1 MPVTRLGSEAIA
13 AEAGPSVREIGT
25 ILHKGGMMLSRV
37 ANSIYWM
44 CRYIE
49 RAENV
54 ARFISVNLNL
64 LLDMPS
70 EEGKHWEPLIMTTGD
85 QALFENSCPDCG
97 QEAVIRFLTFDRDY
111 PNSILSCLAAARENG
126 RSIREIISS
135 EMWEHLNNFYLELVD
150 KESPQLALADP
161 HRFFKIIQMRSHLF
175 TGLMDSTMSHG
186 EAWNFARIGMMIE
199 RADKTSRILDVKY
212 FMLLPRADLVNSPI
226 DNIQWT
232 AVLKSASAFEMF
244 RKQHHQIT
252 PRGVANFLI
261 FDRHFPRSIQHCVT
275 KSKICLQRINGAGNG
290 STRNAAERQVGRLE
304 ADLAYGD
311 IDEVITGGMHEY
323 LDNLQIRLNQIN
335 TAIGT
340 TYFNIKPP
348 AESTSSEQ

>member
-1 MPVTRLGSEAIA
+1 
-13 AEAGPSVREIGT
+13 
-25 ILHKGGMMLSRV
+25 MLSRV

-70 EEGKHWEPLIMTTGD
+70 ERGKHWEPLVMITGD
-85 QALFENSCPDCG
+85 QALFEKNYSDYAR
-97 QEAVIRFLTFDRDY
+97 ETVIRYLTFDREY
-111 PNSILSCLAAARENG
+111 PNSIVTCLAAARENG

-135 EMWEHLNNFYLELVD
+135 EMWEHLNNFYLELAEP
-150 KESPQLALADP
+150 KSPNFALADP

-175 TGLMDSTMSHG
+175 TGLMDCTMSHG
-186 EAWNFARIGMMIE
+186 EAWNFARIGMMLE

-244 RKQHHQIT
+244 RKQHHHIT
-252 PRGVANFLI
+252 PRNVANFLI
-261 FDRHFPRSIQHCVT
+261 FDSQFPRSIRHCI
-275 KSKICLQRINGAGNG
+275 SKAQICLHRITG
-290 STRNAAERQVGRLE
+290 SKPGSARNAAEKRLGRLK
-304 ADLAYGD
+304 ADLEYTD
-311 IDEVITGGMHEY
+311 IDEVIDTGMHEY
-323 LDNLQIRLNQIN
+323 LDGLQTRLNQVD
-335 TAIGT
+335 TAIGAT
-340 TYFNIKPP
+340 FFNLKTMIE
-348 AESTSSEQ
+348 AAVNEQ

>member
-1 MPVTRLGSEAIA
+1 
-13 AEAGPSVREIGT
+13 
-25 ILHKGGMMLSRV
+25 MLSRV

-64 LLDMPS
+64 ILDMPS
-70 EEGKHWEPLIMTTGD
+70 EKGKYWDPLVMITGD
-85 QALFENSCPDCG
+85 QALFEKEYSDYD

-111 PNSILSCLAAARENG
+111 PNSILTCLAAARENG

-135 EMWEHLNNFYLELVD
+135 EMWEHLNTLYLELSD
-150 KESPQLALADP
+150 RNSPAAALADP
-161 HRFFKIIQMRSHLF
+161 HRFFKIIQMQSHLF
-175 TGLMDSTMSHG
+175 TGLMDCTMSHG

-212 FMLLPRADLVNSPI
+212 FMLLPQIDLVNTPM

-244 RKQHHQIT
+244 RKQYHHIT
-252 PRGVANFLI
+252 PRNVANFLI
-261 FDRHFPRSIQHCVT
+261 FDSQFPRSIRHCT
-275 KSKICLQRINGAGNG
+275 SKAKVCLHRINGSSNG
-290 STRNAAERQVGRLE
+290 SDHNVAEKRLGRLE
-304 ADLAYGD
+304 ADLEYMD
-311 IDEVITGGMHEY
+311 IDEVIDFGMHEY
-323 LDNLQIRLNQIN
+323 LDGLQTRLNQVDM
-335 TAIGT
+335 AIGAT
-340 TYFNIKPP
+340 FFNLKPQDG
-348 AESTSSEQ
+348 TLMMEQ

>member
-1 MPVTRLGSEAIA
+1 
-13 AEAGPSVREIGT
+13 
-25 ILHKGGMMLSRV
+25 MLSRV

-70 EEGKHWEPLIMTTGD
+70 EKGKHWEPLVMITGD
-85 QALFENSCPDCG
+85 QAQFEKKNSDYNRD
-97 QEAVIRFLTFDRDY
+97 AVIRFLTFERDY
-111 PNSILSCLAAARENG
+111 ANSIQSCLAAARENG

-135 EMWEHLNNFYLELVD
+135 EMWEHLNNFYLELAD
-150 KESPQLALADP
+150 AKSLTMALEDP

-186 EAWNFARIGMMIE
+186 EAWNFARIGMMME

-212 FMLLPRADLVNSPI
+212 FMLLPQADLVNTPI

-232 AVLKSASAFEMF
+232 AVLKSASAFEMY
-244 RKQHHQIT
+244 RKKHHHIT
-252 PRGVANFLI
+252 PRKVAGFLI
-261 FDRHFPRSIQHCVT
+261 FDSQFPRSIRHCIA
-275 KSKICLQRINGAGNG
+275 KAQICLHRINGSPTG
-290 STRNAAERQVGRLE
+290 SASNVAEKMLGRLK
-304 ADLAYGD
+304 ADIEYTD
-311 IDEVITGGMHEY
+311 IDEVVDHGLHEY
-323 LDNLQIRLNQIN
+323 LDRLQTRLNQVDG
-335 TAIGT
+335 AIGT
-340 TYFNIKPP
+340 TFFNLKPLIEN
-348 AESTSSEQ
+348 ATQEQSQA

>member
-1 MPVTRLGSEAIA
+1 
-13 AEAGPSVREIGT
+13 
-25 ILHKGGMMLSRV
+25 MLSRV

-70 EEGKHWEPLIMTTGD
+70 EKGKHWEPLVMITGD
-85 QALFENSCPDCG
+85 QALFEKKNSDYNRD
-97 QEAVIRFLTFDRDY
+97 AVIRFLTFDRNY
-111 PNSILSCLAAARENG
+111 PNSILSCLAGARENG

-135 EMWEHLNNFYLELVD
+135 EMWEHLNNFYLELAD
-150 KESPQLALADP
+150 AKSLTMALEDP

-186 EAWNFARIGMMIE
+186 EAWNFARIGMMME

-212 FMLLPRADLVNSPI
+212 FMLLPQADLVNTPI

-232 AVLKSASAFEMF
+232 AVLKSASAFEMY
-244 RKQHHQIT
+244 RKEHHHIT
-252 PRGVANFLI
+252 PRKVAGFLI
-261 FDRHFPRSIQHCVT
+261 FDSQFPRSIRHCIA
-275 KSKICLQRINGAGNG
+275 KAQICLHRINGSPTG
-290 STRNAAERQVGRLE
+290 SASNVAEKRLGRLK
-304 ADLAYGD
+304 ADIEYTD
-311 IDEVITGGMHEY
+311 IDEVVDHGLHEY
-323 LDNLQIRLNQIN
+323 LDRLQTRLNQVDG
-335 TAIGT
+335 AIGT
-340 TYFNIKPP
+340 TFFNLKPLIEN
-348 AESTSSEQ
+348 ATQEQSQA

>member
-1 MPVTRLGSEAIA
+1 
-13 AEAGPSVREIGT
+13 
-25 ILHKGGMMLSRV
+25 MLSRV

-64 LLDMPS
+64 LLDLPS
-70 EEGKHWEPLIMTTGD
+70 EKGKHWEPVVMTTGD
-85 QALFENSCPDCG
+85 QKRFEEHHPSYNQD
-97 QEAVIRFLTFDRDY
+97 AVIQFLTFDRQY
-111 PNSILSCLAAARENG
+111 PNAIVSCLAAARENA

-135 EMWEHLNNFYLELVD
+135 EMWEHLNTFYLELT
-150 KESPQLALADP
+150 EHGSRRMAQEDP

-212 FMLLPRADLVNSPI
+212 FMLLPSAELVNSPI

-244 RKQHHQIT
+244 RKTHHQIT
-252 PRGVANFLI
+252 PRNVADFLI
-261 FDRHFPRSIQHCVT
+261 FDSQFPRSIRHCI
-275 KSKICLQRINGAGNG
+275 SKAQICLHRITDAPLG
-290 STRNAAERQVGRLE
+290 SARNRAEKRLGRLK
-304 ADLAYGD
+304 ADLDYTD
-311 IDEVITGGMHEY
+311 IDEVIEKGMHESM
-323 LDNLQIRLNQIN
+323 DRLQTRLNEVDE
-335 TAIGT
+335 AIGT
-340 TYFNIKPP
+340 TFFNLQPMIETAT
-348 AESTSSEQ
+348 AEQ

>member
-1 MPVTRLGSEAIA
+1 
-13 AEAGPSVREIGT
+13 
-25 ILHKGGMMLSRV
+25 MLSRV

-70 EEGKHWEPLIMTTGD
+70 EKGKHWEPVVMTTGD
-85 QALFENSCPDCG
+85 QAFFEKNYPDYDR
-97 QEAVIRFLTFDRDY
+97 ESVIRFLTSDRKY
-111 PNSILSCLAAARENG
+111 PNSILACLAAARENG

-135 EMWEHLNNFYLELVD
+135 EMWEHLNNFYLELANNGSSD
-150 KESPQLALADP
+150 FALADS

-186 EAWNFARIGMMIE
+186 EAWNFARIGMMLE

-212 FMLLPRADLVNSPI
+212 FMLLPHADLVNSPI

-252 PRGVANFLI
+252 PRSVAAFLI
-261 FDRHFPRSIQHCVT
+261 FDSQFPRAIHHCII
-275 KSKICLQRINGAGNG
+275 KAMICLHRITG
-290 STRNAAERQVGRLE
+290 SAPGSSTNAAEKRLGRLK
-304 ADLAYGD
+304 ADLDYTD
-311 IDEVITGGMHEY
+311 IGEVVDQGMHEY
-323 LDNLQIRLNQIN
+323 LDGLQTRLNGVD

-340 TYFNIKPP
+340 TFFNIPHA
-348 AESTSSEQ
+348 AEAMNSEQ

>member
-1 MPVTRLGSEAIA
+1 
-13 AEAGPSVREIGT
+13 
-25 ILHKGGMMLSRV
+25 MLSRV
-37 ANSIYWM
+37 ANAIYWM

-70 EEGKHWEPLIMTTGD
+70 EKGKHWEPLVMITGD
-85 QALFENSCPDCG
+85 QEAFESAYPDYV
-97 QEAVIRFLTFDRDY
+97 QEAVIRFLTFDRQY
-111 PNSILSCLAAARENG
+111 PNAILSCLAAARENG

-135 EMWEHLNNFYLELVD
+135 EMWEHLNNFYLELAEA
-150 KESPQLALADP
+150 KSPAMAMEDP

-186 EAWNFARIGMMIE
+186 EAWNFGRIGMMLE

-212 FMLLPRADLVNSPI
+212 FMLLPRADLINSPI

-244 RKQHHQIT
+244 RKELHHIT
-252 PRGVANFLI
+252 PRNVANFLI
-261 FDRHFPRSIQHCVT
+261 FDSQFPRSMRHCITRAQV
-275 KSKICLQRINGAGNG
+275 CLHRISG
-290 STRNAAERQVGRLE
+290 SSPNAAHNDAEKRLGRIK
-304 ADLAYGD
+304 ADLDYTD
-311 IDEVITGGMHEY
+311 IDEVIDHGMHEY
-323 LDNLQIRLNQIN
+323 LDGVQTRLNQVDA
-335 TAIGT
+335 AIGAT
-340 TYFNIKPP
+340 FFNLRPLIE
-348 AESTSSEQ
+348 AATNEQ

>member
-1 MPVTRLGSEAIA
+1 
-13 AEAGPSVREIGT
+13 
-25 ILHKGGMMLSRV
+25 MLSRV

-49 RAENV
+49 RAENI

-64 LLDMPS
+64 LLDLPS
-70 EEGKHWEPLIMTTGD
+70 EKGKHWEPLVMITGD
-85 QALFENSCPDCG
+85 QRFYEETYSAYN
-97 QEAVIRFLTFDRDY
+97 QERVTRFLTFDREY
-111 PNSILSCLAAARENG
+111 GNSILTCLAAARENG

-135 EMWEHLNNFYLELVD
+135 EMWEHLNTFYLELAD
-150 KESPQLALADP
+150 PASTTMALEDP

-212 FMLLPRADLVNSPI
+212 FMLLPQADLVNTPI

-232 AVLKSASAFEMF
+232 AVLKSASAFEMY

-252 PRGVANFLI
+252 PRNVADFLI
-261 FDRHFPRSIQHCVT
+261 FDSQFPRSIRHCI
-275 KSKICLQRINGAGNG
+275 SKARTCLHRITGTAVD
-290 STRNAAERQVGRLE
+290 TVRNLAEKRLGRLN
-304 ADLAYGD
+304 ADLEYTD
-311 IDEVITGGMHEY
+311 IDEVIDGGLHEY
-323 LDNLQIRLNQIN
+323 LDGFQNRLNHVD
-335 TAIGT
+335 TAIGAT
-340 TYFNIKPP
+340 FFNLKPLVG
-348 AESTSSEQ
+348 TSANG

>member
-1 MPVTRLGSEAIA
+1 
-13 AEAGPSVREIGT
+13 
-25 ILHKGGMMLSRV
+25 MLSRV

-70 EEGKHWEPLIMTTGD
+70 ERGKHWDPLVLITGD
-85 QALFENSCPDCG
+85 QELFEEHY
-97 QEAVIRFLTFDRDY
+97 QEYSQETVIAFLTFDNNY

-135 EMWEHLNNFYLELVD
+135 EMWEHLNTFYLEM
-150 KESPQLALADP
+150 KNPQFHAMALKDP
-161 HRFFKIIQMRSHLF
+161 HQFYKIIQMRSHLF

-186 EAWNFARIGMMIE
+186 EAWNFARIGMMME

-212 FMLLPRADLVNSPI
+212 FMLLPNADLVNTPI

-232 AVLKSASAFEMF
+232 AVLKSASAFEMY
-244 RKQHHQIT
+244 RKEHHLIT
-252 PRGVANFLI
+252 PRMVASFLI
-261 FDRHFPRSIQHCVT
+261 FDEQFPRSIRHCIT
-275 KSKICLQRINGAGNG
+275 KAQICLHRISGSPNGSNNNGA
-290 STRNAAERQVGRLE
+290 EKLLGRLK
-304 ADLAYGD
+304 ADLEYTD
-311 IDEVITGGMHEY
+311 IEEVIKQGMHEY
-323 LDNLQIRLNQIN
+323 LDNLQTRLNQVGM
-335 TAIGT
+335 AIGT
-340 TYFNIKPP
+340 TFFNIKPSLEL
-348 AESTSSEQ
+348 AGSEQ